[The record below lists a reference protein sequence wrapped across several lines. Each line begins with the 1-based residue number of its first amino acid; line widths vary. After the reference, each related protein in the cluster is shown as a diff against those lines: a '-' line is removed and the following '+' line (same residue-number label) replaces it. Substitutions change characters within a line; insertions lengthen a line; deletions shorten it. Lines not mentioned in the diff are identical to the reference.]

1 MVCCF
6 TNLSCNK
13 SLYSLGRRYNGNY
26 ALHSLGNNCLSS
38 CMGYLNMESK
48 KTMFIERY
56 FACGIHLTSRKYV
69 LQTPSLASTGRQ
81 SYLGNYNSNNFPF
94 SVNGSKCRHY
104 ISSTLFSLVIMS
116 FLAGP
121 QLLAHCFL

>member
-26 ALHSLGNNCLSS
+26 ALHNLENNFLSS

-48 KTMFIERY
+48 KKPCSLNVTFHVISINIQEVRTTN
-56 FACGIHLTSRKYV
+56 ILTSKDSATKLLKK
-69 LQTPSLASTGRQ
+69 LQ
-81 SYLGNYNSNNFPF
+81 F
-94 SVNGSKCRHY
+94 K
-104 ISSTLFSLVIMS
+104 
-116 FLAGP
+116 
-121 QLLAHCFL
+121 

>member
-26 ALHSLGNNCLSS
+26 ALRNLENNFLSS

-48 KTMFIERY
+48 KTMFIEHY
-56 FACGIHLTSRKYV
+56 FACDIHLISRKYV

-81 SYLGNYNSNNFPF
+81 SYLGNYNLNNFPF
-94 SVNGSKCRHY
+94 SVNVGIIFHPH
-104 ISSTLFSLVIMS
+104 F
-116 FLAGP
+116 FL
-121 QLLAHCFL
+121 LL